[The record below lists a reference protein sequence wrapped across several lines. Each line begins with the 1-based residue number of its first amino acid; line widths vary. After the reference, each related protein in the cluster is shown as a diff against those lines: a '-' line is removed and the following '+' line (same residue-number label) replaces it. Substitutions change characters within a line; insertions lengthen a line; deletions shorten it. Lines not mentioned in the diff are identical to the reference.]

1 MTGLIRLKKLRS
13 LVEITIRKF
22 REVILKYSLRKFM
35 KRLVFISNWLYLFS
49 LSLWV
54 AGMFLLGILVEIM
67 VRVNLK
73 DQKLVASTIMNKI
86 MDVFNV
92 NIIYTCVM
100 IMLLTEVIKFLIGKY
115 SGVGYEPQVVTKRR
129 YTREAFLAIMV
140 VLAIYIGSVLRP
152 EMHAMDELKKANPA
166 DQKLQIQF
174 DRYHSQLTWLY
185 TINMIFGLS
194 LFYIH
199 GKEMT
204 RFSVQS
210 QKND

>member
-1 MTGLIRLKKLRS
+1 
-13 LVEITIRKF
+13 
-22 REVILKYSLRKFM
+22 M
-35 KRLVFISNWLYLFS
+35 KRLIFFSNWLYLFS

-67 VRVNLK
+67 VRINLK

-86 MDVFNV
+86 MDVFNIH
-92 NIIYTCVM
+92 IIYTCIAIM
-100 IMLLTEVIKFLIGKY
+100 ILAELIKFLVSKY
-115 SGVGYEPQVVTKRR
+115 SSVGYEPQVVTKSR
-129 YTREAFLAIMV
+129 YTREIFLAVMI
-140 VLAIYIGSVLRP
+140 VLAFYVGSILRP
-152 EMHAMDELKKANPA
+152 EMHAMDKLKKANPA

-185 TINMIFGLS
+185 TINMVLGLS

-204 RFSVQS
+204 RFTA
-210 QKND
+210 KPK

>member
-1 MTGLIRLKKLRS
+1 
-13 LVEITIRKF
+13 
-22 REVILKYSLRKFM
+22 
-35 KRLVFISNWLYLFS
+35 
-49 LSLWV
+49 
-54 AGMFLLGILVEIM
+54 M

-73 DQKLVASTIMNKI
+73 DQKLLASNIMNKI

-92 NIIYTCVM
+92 NIIYTCIT
-100 IMLLTEVIKFLIGKY
+100 IMLLAEVIKFLIGKY
-115 SGVGYEPQVVTKRR
+115 SGVGYDSQVVTKRR
-129 YTREAFLAIMV
+129 YTREVFLAIMV

-204 RFSVQS
+204 RLAVQS

>member
-1 MTGLIRLKKLRS
+1 
-13 LVEITIRKF
+13 
-22 REVILKYSLRKFM
+22 M
-35 KRLVFISNWLYLFS
+35 KRLLFISNWLYLFS

-67 VRVNLK
+67 VRINLK

-86 MDVFNV
+86 MDVFNI
-92 NIIYTCVM
+92 NIIYTCIT
-100 IMLLTEVIKFLIGKY
+100 IMVLAEVIKFLAAKY
-115 SGVGYEPQVVTKRR
+115 SSVGYEPQVVTKRR
-129 YTREAFLAIMV
+129 YTREVFLAVMI
-140 VLAIYIGSVLRP
+140 VLAIYVGSVLRP
-152 EMHAMDELKKANPA
+152 EMHAMDKLKKANPA

-185 TINMIFGLS
+185 TINMVLGLS

-204 RFSVQS
+204 RFSIQRTES
-210 QKND
+210 R